1 MREYQITLTRTQMH
15 GAVWVLLGALPGGCL
30 LLGLLVWLRRR
41 K

>member
-1 MREYQITLTRTQMH
+1 VR
-15 GAVWVLLGALPGGCL
+15 WVLLAIMPGSVL